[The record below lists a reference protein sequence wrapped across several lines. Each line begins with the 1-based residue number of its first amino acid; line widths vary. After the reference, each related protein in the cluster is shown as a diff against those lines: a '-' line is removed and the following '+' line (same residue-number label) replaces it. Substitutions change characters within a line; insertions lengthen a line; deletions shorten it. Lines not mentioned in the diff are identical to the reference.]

1 MGYVI
6 YPNSIMGDEEK
17 NYSFLLSSLLHLFF
31 VLKKH
36 LELKNTGNVKLSIK
50 SILFYMFFLVSLC
63 SFYSCFKTFL
73 VAHP

>member
-50 SILFYMFFLVSLC
+50 SILFYMFF
-63 SFYSCFKTFL
+63 FG
-73 VAHP
+73 